1 MTKLNFKLTL
11 CVAFTIFSNATFAFT
26 NIPQNKATI
35 RALNKQ
41 TGRTK
46 DIEIPVGEQ
55 TIFENILIDMKAC
68 FTRPE
73 DETPEN
79 SSFVQITEINTDFKE
94 ELTSVK
100 KGNVIFSGWMF
111 SSSPSLSAMEH
122 PNYDIW
128 LLECRDDPRY
138 AKITLPQNI
147 NQNSNSE
154 TNEIN

>member
-1 MTKLNFKLTL
+1 MKTVKILTTL
-11 CVAFTIFSNATFAFT
+11 LLTFISTNCFAFT

-68 FTRPE
+68 FKRPE
-73 DETPEN
+73 DETPEET
-79 SSFVQITEINTDFKE
+79 SFIQITEINTGFKE
-94 ELTSVK
+94 ELSSVK
-100 KGNVIFSGWMF
+100 KGKVIFSGWMF
-111 SSSPSLSAMEH
+111 SSSPSLVAMEH

-128 LLECRDDPRY
+128 LLECKDDPKL
-138 AKITLPQNI
+138 AKITLPTEI
-147 NQNSNSE
+147 SE
-154 TNEIN
+154 IR

>member
-1 MTKLNFKLTL
+1 MKKTLSILICLT
-11 CVAFTIFSNATFAFT
+11 FIFISNNSFAFT

-73 DETPEN
+73 DETPEET
-79 SSFVQITEINTDFKE
+79 SFVQITEINTGFKE
-94 ELTSVK
+94 ELSSVK
-100 KGNVIFSGWMF
+100 KGKVIFSGWMF
-111 SSSPSLSAMEH
+111 SSSPSLVAMEH

-128 LLECRDDPRY
+128 LLECKDDPSL
-138 AKITLPQNI
+138 AKITLPQQII
-147 NQNSNSE
+147 NDNQ
-154 TNEIN
+154 TEIR

>member
-1 MTKLNFKLTL
+1 MNKKNLIIKTAFVFTL
-11 CVAFTIFSNATFAFT
+11 ISNTCFGFT
-26 NIPQNKATI
+26 NLPQNKATI

-46 DIEIPVGEQ
+46 DIEIPVGTQ

-79 SSFVQITEINTDFKE
+79 TSFVQITEINTDYKE
-94 ELTSVK
+94 ELSSVK
-100 KGNVIFSGWMF
+100 KGKLIFSGWMF
-111 SSSPSLSAMEH
+111 SSSPSLVAMEH

-128 LLECRDDPRY
+128 LLECKNDPTL
-138 AKITLPQNI
+138 AKIELPAPL
-147 NQNSNSE
+147 SE
-154 TNEIN
+154 EKNEIN

>member
-1 MTKLNFKLTL
+1 MKTATILTTFL
-11 CVAFTIFSNATFAFT
+11 LTFITSNCFAFT
-26 NIPQNKATI
+26 NIPQNKAVI

-73 DETPEN
+73 DETPEET
-79 SSFVQITEINTDFKE
+79 SFIQITEINTGFKE
-94 ELTSVK
+94 ELSSVK
-100 KGNVIFSGWMF
+100 KGKVIFSGWMF
-111 SSSPSLSAMEH
+111 SSSPSLVAMEH

-128 LLECRDDPRY
+128 LLECKDDPKL
-138 AKITLPQNI
+138 AKMTFPTELQSEI
-147 NQNSNSE
+147 SNAF
-154 TNEIN
+154 

>member
-1 MTKLNFKLTL
+1 MKTVKILTTL
-11 CVAFTIFSNATFAFT
+11 LLTFISTNCFAFT

-73 DETPEN
+73 DETPEET
-79 SSFVQITEINTDFKE
+79 SFIQITEINTGFKE
-94 ELTSVK
+94 ELSSVK
-100 KGNVIFSGWMF
+100 KGKIIFSGWMF
-111 SSSPSLSAMEH
+111 SSSPSLVAMEH

-128 LLECRDDPRY
+128 LLECKDDPKL
-138 AKITLPQNI
+138 AKITLPTEI
-147 NQNSNSE
+147 SE
-154 TNEIN
+154 IR

>member
-1 MTKLNFKLTL
+1 MKTRKFLITLLLTFISTN
-11 CVAFTIFSNATFAFT
+11 CFAFT
-26 NIPQNKATI
+26 NIPQNKAII

-73 DETPEN
+73 DETPEET
-79 SSFVQITEINTDFKE
+79 SFIQITEINTGFKE
-94 ELTSVK
+94 ELSSVK
-100 KGNVIFSGWMF
+100 KGKIIFSGWMF
-111 SSSPSLSAMEH
+111 SSSPSLVAMEH

-128 LLECRDDPRY
+128 LLECKDDPKL
-138 AKITLPQNI
+138 AKITLPTEI
-147 NQNSNSE
+147 SE
-154 TNEIN
+154 IR